1 MDSLRWVD
9 QTYLQKHASQDP
21 HDLRALYYPHL
32 KSYPKHGDS
41 TSPKKPKDALVAFLI
56 RYARKASI
64 SLAVYLLS
72 YLPVVGRF
80 VLPAASFYTFNK
92 AVGLKPALVIFGS
105 SVVLPRRYLVVFLQS
120 YFASR
125 SLVRDLV
132 CICIRLAN
140 TAAQLITHTSLS
152 RTSAAFLLRKSRGGN
167 GSEIAK
173 ASCSDSASASSFC

>member
-1 MDSLRWVD
+1 MRWVD
-9 QTYLQKHASQDP
+9 QTYVQKHASQDRR
-21 HDLRALYYPHL
+21 DLRALYYPHL
-32 KSYPKHGDS
+32 KTYPKHGDS
-41 TSPKKPKDALVAFLI
+41 ASPKKPKDALVAFLI
-56 RYARKASI
+56 RYARKAGI

-72 YLPVVGRF
+72 FLPVVGRF

-132 CICIRLAN
+132 CICIRHAN
-140 TAAQLITHTSLS
+140 RVAQLITPHSLS
-152 RTSAAFLLRKSRGGN
+152 RTFAASRLRKSRGED

-173 ASCSDSASASSFC
+173 ASCLDLVSASSFC